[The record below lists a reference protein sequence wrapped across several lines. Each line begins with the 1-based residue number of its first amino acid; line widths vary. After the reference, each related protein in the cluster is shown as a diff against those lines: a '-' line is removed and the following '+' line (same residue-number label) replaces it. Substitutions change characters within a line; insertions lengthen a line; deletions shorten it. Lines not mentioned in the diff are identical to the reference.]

1 MLHRASQQSAVGR
14 AGRSYESEEEVAGR
28 RAQLLVKGLKSM
40 WRMAPG
46 ILRST
51 LGGAVHRI
59 ILDDD
64 VEVRMRWQGWK
75 QEAPQQTLC
84 ARCINHRII
93 QNKTAL
99 CLSVTPAACNED
111 VPCPPA
117 R

>member
-1 MLHRASQQSAVGR
+1 M
-14 AGRSYESEEEVAGR
+14 AGG

-64 VEVRMRWQGWK
+64 VEVRLHWQGL
-75 QEAPQQTLC
+75 EAERISADVRCDVHC
-84 ARCINHRII
+84 A
-93 QNKTAL
+93 
-99 CLSVTPAACNED
+99 
-111 VPCPPA
+111 PPA
-117 R
+117 MTRR